1 MPLCVGKRW
10 RLAIWALTN
19 SLLISRYLRI
29 RVAPPEFKGYVRALD
44 LKLVQ
49 NPRVMRDVSVWGR
62 RLRFR
67 RKVLFLFFSKSRQ
80 PIGENQK
87 ARNPQSDKN
96 AESLRVSAILIFPRN
111 PGCD

>member
-49 NPRVMRDVSVWGR
+49 NPRVMRDVSVWAGGFVLGEKCYFCSSASR
-62 RLRFR
+62 DSRLERIKR
-67 RKVLFLFFSKSRQ
+67 LGTHS
-80 PIGENQK
+80 PIKMPN
-87 ARNPQSDKN
+87 R
-96 AESLRVSAILIFPRN
+96 SA
-111 PGCD
+111 